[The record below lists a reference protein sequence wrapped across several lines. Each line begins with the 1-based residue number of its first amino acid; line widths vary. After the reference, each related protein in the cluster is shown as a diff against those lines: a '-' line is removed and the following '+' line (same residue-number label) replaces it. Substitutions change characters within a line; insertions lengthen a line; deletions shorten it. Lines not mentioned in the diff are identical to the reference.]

1 MKSIELENKKE
12 RGRPKKFSTEQLKDI
27 VKAYALKN
35 KKTPILI
42 KASALAKYGAEL
54 GYKIHYQDFT
64 RNSDIMEYINQYND
78 TLKKVHLKVS
88 KTQTVPIHSTLD
100 INKFLLVNNT
110 PQKLKGAIQRLDETN
125 ADLVE
130 KYGQLEK
137 SSLKIQE
144 ENLKLKSEIESL
156 KEALKKAEYEKTLE
170 LKEIKEEKKSLSS
183 KNKTLRKTV
192 SIYES
197 FIKEYHLDTIAQQIL
212 ALEGTITS
220 EIEPT
225 LINKDR
231 YDLNNYDL
239 SEVISSY
246 NNLVQNQIETSL
258 DSFYEAT
265 DDVYDN
271 DTIHNSDILENDE
284 LVMSDELE
292 NEDLFDDL
300 LSIFD

>member
-1 MKSIELENKKE
+1 MQSIEIENKKE

-35 KKTPILI
+35 KKTPVLI

-64 RNSDIMEYINQYND
+64 RNPDIMTYITQYND

-88 KTQTVPIHSTLD
+88 KTQNTPIHSTLD
-100 INKFLLVNNT
+100 VNKFLLVNNT

-137 SSLKIQE
+137 SNLKIQE

-156 KEALKKAEYEKTLE
+156 REALKKAEQEKTLE
-170 LKEIKEEKKSLSS
+170 LKEIKEEKKALSS

-192 SIYES
+192 AIYES

-220 EIEPT
+220 DIEPT

-239 SEVISSY
+239 SEIISSY
-246 NNLVQNQIETSL
+246 NNLVQNQNETSL
-258 DSFYEAT
+258 DSSCEAT
-265 DDVYDN
+265 DDIYD
-271 DTIHNSDILENDE
+271 DDSAYSSDIIENDE
-284 LVMSDELE
+284 SIMIDEPG